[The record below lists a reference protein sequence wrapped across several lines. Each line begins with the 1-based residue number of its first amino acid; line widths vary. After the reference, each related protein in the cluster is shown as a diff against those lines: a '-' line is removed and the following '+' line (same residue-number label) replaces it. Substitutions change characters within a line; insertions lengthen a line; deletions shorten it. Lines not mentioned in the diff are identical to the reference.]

1 MTTRAATLIALVS
14 LITSTGCGWS
24 YASQNG
30 MIAPDLDSEPE
41 SSPAVIVLEE
51 EQPTTIK

>member
-1 MTTRAATLIALVS
+1 MTTRAAILIALVS